1 MIVID
6 ASVAVK
12 LLLTHE
18 KGHIQ
23 AIALLKNHISHIEE
37 ILVPELLLYEVANA
51 LATKSSISQRSL
63 SLSLTKINKFNFS
76 VYHATPE
83 EVKIASKLAKRD
95 KTSVYDMLYAV
106 VAKNHKVK
114 LITADEKFVKQTGF
128 KFVQLLDLLKD

>member
-23 AIALLKNHISHIEE
+23 ATVLLKNHISHKEE
-37 ILVPELLLYEVANA
+37 ILVPELLFYEVANA

-63 SLSLTKINKFNFS
+63 SLSLTKINKFRFS
-76 VYHATPE
+76 VYHSTPE

-114 LITADEKFVKQTGF
+114 LITADEQFIKQTGF
-128 KFVQLLDLLKD
+128 KFVQLLYS